1 MADKRIPMKRMKQFF
16 NENRIFGLFWIGMV
30 IYYGCSM
37 FLIKPWYDELYT
49 YYSFISRGPVYAAI
63 HWPVPNNH
71 VFYSVL
77 SAFLDYLGNPYIGLR
92 GVSFLAACANLILL
106 YLLAC
111 RLVNRQL
118 AAGAVFLYAAI
129 WQVNNLS
136 VQGRGY
142 TLSITCYLISLLS
155 LYVICTKERAERKY
169 YMVYA
174 CSLTGGLYALI
185 SSTFW
190 VIPVCIAGGIV
201 LLFAKKYKTLQKLIV
216 ASVTAAC
223 MTIFLYAVIWLAIG
237 SNLLSKDPS
246 GIYYGIY
253 QVNIILKAPFEALRT
268 GMDYMLA
275 TPYIQGDERS
285 YIVAELFHY
294 LSGVFNLFYSG
305 LGEVLVVVCG
315 VLGVAALVYA
325 IRSLMPVKPKE
336 PVISPAVRT
345 GTDRD
350 SAWFFGGY
358 LFVTVVMVPVMLII
372 QSVQPYY
379 RVFSFLGVPVSLL
392 LVFGFCQLCRLGKAR
407 AVFLSKCLCGLL
419 FAFCLVKLCGS
430 SYHEQYGWREN
441 EIVELFEGEA
451 EQLQTIFYADDYGK
465 YVLKFYYDREP
476 AEAGV
481 DEAQY
486 ILVPKELYNED
497 YEVPVWPTLYGYGVL
512 DTDRIRQSC
521 ELVGESDL
529 YELYCRKE

>member
-1 MADKRIPMKRMKQFF
+1 MKRMKQFLK
-16 NENRIFGLFWIGMV
+16 ENKIFVLFLTAMV
-30 IYYGCSM
+30 IYYGVSM

-71 VFYSVL
+71 VCYSVL
-77 SAFLDYLGNPYIGLR
+77 SAFLDKLGNPYLGLR

-111 RLVNRQL
+111 NMVNRYL
-118 AAGAVFLYAAI
+118 AMGAVFLYAAI

-142 TLSITCYLISLLS
+142 TLSITCYLLS
-155 LYVICTKERAERKY
+155 ILCLYRICTKEDVPRRTY
-169 YMVYA
+169 FVYA
-174 CSLTGGLYALI
+174 CSLTGGLYTLV
-185 SSTFW
+185 SSTYW

-201 LLFAKKYKTLQKLIV
+201 LLFRRKYKTLWKLIA
-216 ASVTAAC
+216 ASLTAAC

-246 GIYYGIY
+246 GMYYGIY
-253 QVNIILKAPFEALRT
+253 QVDIILKAPFEALKT

-294 LSGVFNLFYSG
+294 LSGVLHLFYAN

-325 IRSLMPVKPKE
+325 IRNLMWMRQNESFPCQAAGVEKAQE
-336 PVISPAVRT
+336 S
-345 GTDRD
+345 G
-350 SAWFFGGY
+350 WFFGIY

-392 LVFGFCQLCRLGKAR
+392 LVLGCSGLCHLRKER
-407 AVFLSKCLCGLL
+407 AVLWSKYLCVLL
-419 FAFCLVKLCGS
+419 FAFCLLKLCGS
-430 SYHEQYGWREN
+430 SYHEQYAQRES
-441 EIVELFEGEA
+441 EIAEILEKEA
-451 EQLQTIFYADDYGK
+451 DEISTIFYMDDYQK
-465 YVLKFYYDREP
+465 YVLKFYYDQEP
-476 AEAGV
+476 LEV
-481 DEAQY
+481 SFEEAQY
-486 ILVPKELYNED
+486 VLLPKEI
-497 YEVPVWPTLYGYGVL
+497 YEEEYETPVWPILYGYGAI
-512 DTDRIRQSC
+512 DTDVLKEEFVLI
-521 ELVGESDL
+521 GESNS
-529 YELYCRKE
+529 YELYKRIE

>member
-1 MADKRIPMKRMKQFF
+1 MKKLGLFIR
-16 NENRIFGLFWIGMV
+16 ENKIFSLFWIGMV
-30 IYYGCSM
+30 IYYGFSM

-111 RLVNRQL
+111 KMVNRYL
-118 AAGAVFLYAAI
+118 ASGAVFLYAAI
-129 WQVNNLS
+129 WQVNHLS

-142 TLSITCYLISLLS
+142 TLSITCYLISLLC
-155 LYVICTKERAERKY
+155 LYAICTKENAERRY

-174 CSLTGGLYALI
+174 CSLTAGLYTLV

-201 LLFAKKYKTLQKLIV
+201 LLFTKKYKTLQKLIV

-223 MTIFLYAVIWLAIG
+223 MTVFLYAVIWLAIG

-253 QVNIILKAPFEALRT
+253 QVNIILKAPFEALKT

-294 LSGVFNLFYSG
+294 LSGVLNLFYSG
-305 LGEVLVVVCG
+305 LGEVLVAVCG
-315 VLGVAALVYA
+315 VLGAAAFVYA
-325 IRSLMPVKPKE
+325 IRSRMLMKQKE
-336 PVISPAVRT
+336 SVPCTEVRT
-345 GTDRD
+345 GTDQER
-350 SAWFFGGY
+350 AWFFGIY

-379 RVFSFLGVPVSLL
+379 RVFAFLGVPVSLL
-392 LVFGFCQLCRLGKAR
+392 LVFGLSGLLRLKKER
-407 AVFLSKCLCGLL
+407 TVLLSGCLCGLL
-419 FAFCLVKLCGS
+419 FAFCLLKLCGG
-430 SYHEQYGWREN
+430 SYHEQYGEREN
-441 EIVELFEGEA
+441 EIAELFEQEA
-451 EQLQTIFYADDYGK
+451 DELSTIFYMDDYQK
-465 YVLKFYYDREP
+465 YVLKFYYDKEP
-476 AEAGV
+476 TEV
-481 DEAQY
+481 PIDEAQY
-486 ILVPKELYNED
+486 VLLPKEIYKKD
-497 YEVPVWPTLYGYGVL
+497 YEVPVWPTLYGYGVI
-512 DTDRIRQSC
+512 DTDAVKNDFVQI
-521 ELVGESDL
+521 GESNF
-529 YELYCRKE
+529 YELYKRK